1 MEKLQVIVIEKNRY
15 MVKDLSIKE
24 IVNTKDGYII
34 EFEGGTKEVVNKKDK
49 I

>member
-15 MVKDLSIKE
+15 MVKDLPIKK

-34 EFEGGTKEVVNKKDK
+34 EFIDGTKEVVNKKDK